1 MREKEDSHD
10 PDHRTFEDAQARLL
24 ELLEQVAAGEVV
36 LITRDGLP
44 LATLT
49 SELPKG
55 VAIFGRGHGSLIYM
69 APDFDEPIEDSIS
82 TMIR

>member
-1 MREKEDSHD
+1 M
-10 PDHRTFEDAQARLL
+10 TLTTVTVEDAQSRLL
-24 ELLEQVAAGEVV
+24 ELLERVAAGEVV

-55 VAIFGRGHGSLIYM
+55 VPILGRGHGSLIYM
-69 APDFDEPIEDSIS
+69 APDFDEPIEDFDLDDDPLD
-82 TMIR
+82 RL

>member
-1 MREKEDSHD
+1 M
-10 PDHRTFEDAQARLL
+10 TLTTVTVEDAQSRLL
-24 ELLEQVAAGEVV
+24 ELLERVAAGEVV

-55 VAIFGRGHGSLIYM
+55 VPILGRGRGHGSLIYI
-69 APDFDEPIEDSIS
+69 APDFDEPIEDFDLDDDPLD
-82 TMIR
+82 RL